1 MLKSQNPDK
10 YYPSN
15 VGLKLFEDEETSL
28 LEDLSKNIDIE
39 KIAQNHNTTVGAIN
53 STRRKIGHKW
63 HVKKISDEE
72 KKIYDEEKKI
82 SDEKK
87 KIYKQEII
95 EKAKLYEKTIKQAMD
110 KIKYYNSK
118 ILTDTKKKDT
128 NKKKP
133 ILLESEKTEFKNAIK
148 ELTTTLKEA
157 AEMKID

>member
-1 MLKSQNPDK
+1 MDSPMLKSQNPDK

-72 KKIYDEEKKI
+72 KKI

-95 EKAKLYEKTIKQAMD
+95 EKTKLYEKTIKQAMD

>member
-1 MLKSQNPDK
+1 MDSHMLKSQNPDK
-10 YYPSN
+10 EYPSN
-15 VGLKLFEDEETSL
+15 VGMKLFEHEETSL
-28 LEDLSKNIDIE
+28 LEDFSKNIDIE
-39 KIAQNHNTTVGAIN
+39 KIAQNHNITVGAIN

-72 KKIYDEEKKI
+72 KKI

-95 EKAKLYEKTIKQAMD
+95 EKTKLYEKTIKQAMD

-128 NKKKP
+128 KKKKP
-133 ILLESEKTEFKNAIK
+133 ILLESEITEFKNAMK

-157 AEMKID
+157 AEMKIG

>member
-72 KKIYDEEKKI
+72 KKI

-95 EKAKLYEKTIKQAMD
+95 EKTKLYEKTIKQAMD

>member
-72 KKIYDEEKKI
+72 KKI

-95 EKAKLYEKTIKQAMD
+95 EKTKLYEKTIKQAMD
-110 KIKYYNSK
+110 KIKYYNSKILTDTTK